1 MHQKDDE
8 LIQATATADEL
19 TVLSRTSL
27 VAVAASFLLIGV
39 AASVYGPLLA
49 VLSHRFAI
57 SLPVAGQVFS
67 AHFAQA
73 LLGVLVI
80 NLYGKTGVTTRA
92 GATLFALERDLVQI
106 SSG

>member
-67 AHFAQA
+67 AHFARA

-80 NLYGKTGVTTRA
+80 NCKGCKRA
-92 GATLFALERDLVQI
+92 KPPGFCRLSLGTIRI
-106 SSG
+106 GG